1 MAGFHLGQFEDH
13 PTGRII
19 PDLERLS
26 EIVGG
31 LRALNQRIVLTQG
44 TFDLLH
50 IGHVL
55 YLSEAKQL
63 GDVLI
68 VGLDSDE
75 KVRTRKGEDRPIV
88 PESERMEMLC
98 YQRPVDLVIVK
109 QSSFAHWELIRRIR
123 PDVLLATRTT
133 YTDSEIKQLQQLC
146 GEIVVLEPRSST
158 STSAKIRR
166 AQIGMKDRLSLA
178 LTDAF
183 QSAAPDLVTDVMNH
197 VLGLTDGVGDDQSQE

>member
-1 MAGFHLGQFEDH
+1 MAGFHLEQFEGD

-26 EIVGG
+26 EIVSG
-31 LRALNQRIVLTQG
+31 LRALNQQIVLTQG

-55 YLSEAKQL
+55 YLAEAKRL

-75 KVRTRKGEDRPIV
+75 KVRARKGEGRPIV
-88 PESERMEMLC
+88 PEDERTAMLC

-109 QSSFAHWELIRRIR
+109 QQNFQHWELIRRIQ
-123 PDVLLATRTT
+123 PDVLLATEET
-133 YTDSEIKQLQQLC
+133 YTDQELIELRQLC
-146 GEIVVLEPRSST
+146 SRVVVLEPRSST

-166 AQIGMKDRLSLA
+166 AQIGMKDRLSSALA
-178 LTDAF
+178 DAL
-183 QSAAPDLVTDVMNH
+183 QSVAPDIVTDVMNQ
-197 VLGLTDGVGDDQSQE
+197 VLGITDGVHDGESK